1 MLVVCI
7 IFPITNFS
15 LFFES
20 KKFKNVKKFTWFQSF
35 CLYFVA
41 FLLHHFKFF
50 CIFGTK
56 LIRKFFW
63 HIMLISQRISSTY
76 RMIFFFL
83 DFNKFFL
90 FLLSQLLIL
99 FLGVFFLFIKSS
111 NVNELQK
118 EINSKVG
125 KNRQQWWW
133 HFFCKDVLH
142 REIGIYIRILI

>member
-1 MLVVCI
+1 MLVVCT
-7 IFPITNFS
+7 IFPITNFF

-20 KKFKNVKKFTWFQSF
+20 KEFKNVKKFTWFQSF

-50 CIFGTK
+50 F
-56 LIRKFFW
+56 LYFW
-63 HIMLISQRISSTY
+63 HKINKKILLTHYVNITKDIINVSYDI
-76 RMIFFFL
+76 FFL

-125 KNRQQWWW
+125 KNRQQ
-133 HFFCKDVLH
+133 
-142 REIGIYIRILI
+142 